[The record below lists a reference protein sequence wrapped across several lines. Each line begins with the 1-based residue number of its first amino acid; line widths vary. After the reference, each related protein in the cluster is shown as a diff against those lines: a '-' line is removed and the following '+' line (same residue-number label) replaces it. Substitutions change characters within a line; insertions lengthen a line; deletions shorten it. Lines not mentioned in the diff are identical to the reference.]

1 MPTLG
6 RKSLA
11 RKGALIARTAKR
23 KGGAVAS
30 CELSGRD
37 GTESGTKDEDEEMTP
52 EVPLDAASDG
62 KHSPRHKD
70 ERTEPTG

>member
-1 MPTLG
+1 MQERALRARAAEMKG
-6 RKSLA
+6 R
-11 RKGALIARTAKR
+11 
-23 KGGAVAS
+23 GAVAS

>member
-37 GTESGTKDEDEEMTP
+37 GTKSGTKDE
-52 EVPLDAASDG
+52 A
-62 KHSPRHKD
+62 
-70 ERTEPTG
+70 